1 VLGTKQTV
9 EGYACMTTTISTQDT
24 EKMEAL
30 MDEMS
35 ITIRNLSSLAAAHGL
50 LAPRVSLLL
59 HDVTEGDLLEKPLEE
74 TLQRLRK
81 VNEGAIPE
89 WSFLNV
95 G

>member
-1 VLGTKQTV
+1 
-9 EGYACMTTTISTQDT
+9 MTTTISNTDT

-59 HDVTEGDLLEKPLEE
+59 HDVTDGDLLERPLEE
-74 TLQRLRK
+74 TLQKLRN
-81 VNEGAIPE
+81 VNEGSIPE
-89 WSFLNV
+89 WAFLHV

>member
-1 VLGTKQTV
+1 
-9 EGYACMTTTISTQDT
+9 MTTTTSTPDT

-50 LAPRVSLLL
+50 LAPRVSFLL
-59 HDVTEGDLLEKPLEE
+59 HGITEGDLLEKPLEE
-74 TLQRLRK
+74 TLQKLRK
-81 VNEGAIPE
+81 VNEGSIPE